1 MTALSPASDLDQP
14 ATAVTGAPQ
23 ANDPTATAPSV
34 ARDVEE
40 TARRAK
46 TASRRLA
53 TATRATKDAALHAL
67 ADALVAATTEIV
79 AANAQDLERGREYGT
94 SAGLLDRLA
103 LTPERIVAIADALR
117 ELAALPDPVG
127 EVVRGSTLPNGL
139 RLRQVRVPMGVVGMI
154 YEARPN
160 VTVDAA
166 GLALKSG
173 NAVILR
179 GGSAA
184 ARSNEVI
191 VEVLGRA
198 LAAQGLPADLVQ
210 SIDRHGRP
218 GAVAL
223 MHARGLVDVLVPRG
237 GADLIQTV
245 VRESTVPVIE
255 TGVGNCHVYV
265 DASADQASALE
276 ILLNSKTQR
285 VGVCNAAETL
295 LVHADAAPQ
304 FLPAALTALAG
315 AGVVLHGDPRTAEL
329 APDGIEILAA
339 TDDDWA
345 REYLAPEIA
354 VRVVPDLDAA
364 LEHIRTWTS
373 GHTEAIVTRDLASSE
388 RFVAELDSAAIM
400 VNASTRFTDGAQFG
414 LGAEIGI
421 STQKLH
427 ARGPMGL
434 AELTTTKWVV
444 HGDGHV
450 RP

>member
-1 MTALSPASDLDQP
+1 MTALSPASDLDQT
-14 ATAVTGAPQ
+14 ATSVTGDPQTGAP
-23 ANDPTATAPSV
+23 APAPSV
-34 ARDVEE
+34 ARDVEA

-46 TASRRLA
+46 TASRTLA

-67 ADALVAATTEIV
+67 ADALVTATEEIV
-79 AANAQDLERGREYGT
+79 AANARDLARGRENGT

-117 ELAALPDPVG
+117 DLAALPDPVG

-184 ARSNEVI
+184 ASSNEVI
-191 VEVLGRA
+191 VDVLGRA
-198 LAAQGLPADLVQ
+198 LTAQGLPADLVQ

-265 DASADQASALE
+265 DASADLTSALE

-295 LVHADAAPQ
+295 LVHADAAPE
-304 FLPAALTALAG
+304 FLPSALAALAG
-315 AGVVLHGDPRTAEL
+315 AGVVLHGDPRTADL
-329 APDGIEILAA
+329 APEGIEILAA

-364 LEHIRTWTS
+364 IEHIRTWTS

-434 AELTTTKWVV
+434 AELTTTKWIV